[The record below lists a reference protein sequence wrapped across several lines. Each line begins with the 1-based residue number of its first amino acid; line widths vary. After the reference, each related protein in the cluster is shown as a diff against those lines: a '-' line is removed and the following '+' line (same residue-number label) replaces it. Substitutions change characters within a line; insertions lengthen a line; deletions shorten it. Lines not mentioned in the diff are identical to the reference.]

1 MKLLKC
7 TTGQSTSNIKRALL
21 TGVVALGVAGQQA
34 GASCGS
40 AFCTVNTGWNVR
52 GVQTEPGLRFDLQFQ
67 YIDQDQPRSGSNKV
81 AVGQIPMDH
90 DEVKTINRNWIASV
104 DYALDDKWG
113 VSVVAPLADRSHTHL
128 DNDQAPPV
136 SESWSFTKLGDV
148 RVLGRR
154 QWRSESLE
162 AQRLDYFG
170 ITFGLKLPTGETK
183 VENADGELAE
193 RSLQPG
199 TGTTDLLLGAY
210 FQRVLGSGMSW
221 FADVR
226 MQQPLNTY
234 ENYKPGAQLSLD
246 VGLRHELGDRFSVML
261 QLNALH
267 KDRDSGSEAEPED
280 SGGKFLFVSPGLS
293 YAIARNFQIY
303 GFVQLPLYQYV
314 NGVQLTANWAAMA
327 GISARF

>member
-1 MKLLKC
+1 MTLKKYR
-7 TTGQSTSNIKRALL
+7 TGRSPSMIKGTL
-21 TGVVALGVAGQQA
+21 VAGAVVLGAASQQTS
-34 GASCGS
+34 ASCGS
-40 AFCTVNTGWNVR
+40 AFCTVNTSWNVR

-67 YIDQDQPRSGSNKV
+67 YIDQDQPRSGSGRV
-81 AVGQIPMDH
+81 AVGQVPMDH

-104 DYALDDKWG
+104 DYAMDDKWG
-113 VSVVAPLADRSHTHL
+113 VSVVAPLVDRSHTHI

-193 RSLQPG
+193 RSLQAG

-210 FQRVLGSGMSW
+210 FQRVLGSGTSW

-226 MQQPLNTY
+226 MQQALNSY
-234 ENYKPGAQLSLD
+234 ENYKPGTQVSLD
-246 VGLRHELGDRFSVML
+246 VGLRREIGDRFSVMI

-293 YAIARNFQIY
+293 YAIATNFQIY